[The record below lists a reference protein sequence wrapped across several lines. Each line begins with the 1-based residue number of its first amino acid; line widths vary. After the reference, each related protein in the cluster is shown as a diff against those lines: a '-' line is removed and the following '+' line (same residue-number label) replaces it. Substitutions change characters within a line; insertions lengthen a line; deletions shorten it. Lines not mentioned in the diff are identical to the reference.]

1 MADKNKV
8 YVIKSKCGKA
18 ELMADLRDKYL
29 RDTEMTIA
37 IAYDSNVNL
46 TTMTNM
52 FTLDPEEANLEYLI
66 NEYIPKLEEIV
77 KMYCGKIFIYTNMSE
92 RKNKELIAECQSH
105 NFGEFI
111 DKYGDKREDR
121 TIYIFCS

>member
-1 MADKNKV
+1 MADKNTV
-8 YVIKSKCGKA
+8 YVIKSKRGKA
-18 ELMADLRDKYL
+18 ELMADLREKYL

-37 IAYDSNVNL
+37 IAYDSNISL
-46 TTMTNM
+46 TAMANM
-52 FTLDPEEANLEYLI
+52 FIVNPDEIDAEHLI

-92 RKNKELIAECQSH
+92 RKNKELIAGCQSH
-105 NFGEFI
+105 NFGEFV

>member
-8 YVIKSKCGKA
+8 YVIKSKCEKA
-18 ELMADLRDKYL
+18 ELMADLREKYL

-37 IAYDSNVNL
+37 IAYDSNINL
-46 TTMTNM
+46 TTMANM
-52 FTLDPEEANLEYLI
+52 FTLNPEEANVEYLI

-77 KMYCGKIFIYTNMSE
+77 KMYCGKIFVYTNMSE
-92 RKNKELIAECQSH
+92 RKNKDLIAGCQSH
-105 NFGEFI
+105 NFGEFV